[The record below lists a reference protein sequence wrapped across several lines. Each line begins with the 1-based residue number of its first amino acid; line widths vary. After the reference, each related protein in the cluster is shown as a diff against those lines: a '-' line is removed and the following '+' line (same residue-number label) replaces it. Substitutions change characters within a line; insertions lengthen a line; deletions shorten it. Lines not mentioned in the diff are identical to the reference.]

1 MNEQNVA
8 EQAPG
13 AALTD
18 DELNQAVGGDGDP
31 NDPVG
36 GVTGAVDVD
45 HKASPILF

>member
-1 MNEQNVA
+1 MNEQNMA
-8 EQAPG
+8 EQTPG
-13 AALTD
+13 AALTE
-18 DELNQAVGGDGDP
+18 DELSLVVGGSIDP